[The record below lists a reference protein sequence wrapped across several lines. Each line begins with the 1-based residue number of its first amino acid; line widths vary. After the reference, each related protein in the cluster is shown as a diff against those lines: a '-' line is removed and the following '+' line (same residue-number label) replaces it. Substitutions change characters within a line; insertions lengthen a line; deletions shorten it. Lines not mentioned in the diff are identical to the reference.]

1 MKLRYYLRGL
11 GIGVFV
17 TALLMGIALKD
28 RQPLSD
34 AEIRVRAMELGMVD
48 GDSRTLAGNQ
58 APRGSEQ
65 NGTDPAATPSP
76 EPAATQS
83 PEPTTVPTATP
94 VPAETSTPGAGFD
107 SSKPFPMVTLKPS
120 VETPEPT
127 DTPTIPSAEPT
138 QEPPE
143 SVTIVVQRGQG
154 SYGVAE
160 DLMEA
165 GLIEDAAAF
174 DLYLEENG
182 YSKRINPGTYEIPM
196 DSTEEEI
203 AKIITKSI

>member
-1 MKLRYYLRGL
+1 M
-11 GIGVFV
+11 FV

-65 NGTDPAATPSP
+65 NGTD
-76 EPAATQS
+76 PAATQS

>member
-58 APRGSEQ
+58 EPRGSEE
-65 NGTDPAATPSP
+65 NGTDS
-76 EPAATQS
+76 AATQS

-94 VPAETSTPGAGFD
+94 VPAETSTSGAGSD
-107 SSKPFPMVTLKPS
+107 STKPFPMVTLKPS

-127 DTPTIPSAEPT
+127 DMPTIPSAEPT

-174 DLYLEENG
+174 DRYLEENG